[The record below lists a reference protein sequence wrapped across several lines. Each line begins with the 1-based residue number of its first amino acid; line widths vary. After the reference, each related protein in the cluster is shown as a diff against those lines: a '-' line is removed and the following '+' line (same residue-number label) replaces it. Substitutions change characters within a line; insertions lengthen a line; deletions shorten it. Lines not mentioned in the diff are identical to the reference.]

1 MQAGCQ
7 VSVES
12 AVALGDEN
20 LIKQFAANR
29 PERFQSSHD
38 KREGLLQIAVENG
51 NITMLELLISLG
63 LDPDDRHQLLEYES
77 KPFSWG
83 QPLWIAAGESCYQ
96 IAEFLLEHNADPN
109 ASLYASGNPLSRA
122 YNNRDEKMKG
132 LLFRYGAELDPITAG
147 LEGETS
153 AAAVALQSDVTL
165 AQDLLWAAGCG
176 GDLNIAGMCL
186 RHLDWANDDKRWFN
200 LLEQPLRQ
208 WRLGPHRKYQDF
220 DRKVY
225 FEIFETILSHGAS
238 PNIIGR
244 FGYRLAHHLAAC
256 GVVWEEPIMTETD
269 RIEFA
274 TILLKHKADL
284 NVIDDLL
291 QSTPLGWAVRWGKYE
306 LAHLYLENG
315 AHPTLAGAPWATP
328 LHWAEKKKQ
337 NNLAK
342 FTNLAQSLLTE
353 PNARLQLLQH
363 ILNSNQTL
371 DGNLEKEL
379 RVNELHIITIVPTK
393 N

>member
-29 PERFQSSHD
+29 PEWFQSSHD
-38 KREGLLQIAVENG
+38 KRDGLLQIAVENG

-96 IAEFLLEHNADPN
+96 IAEFLLEHSADPN

-176 GDLNIAGMCL
+176 GDPNIVGMCL
-186 RHLDWANDDKRWFN
+186 RHLDWTNADKRWFN

-225 FEIFETILSHGAS
+225 FEILEMILVA
-238 PNIIGR
+238 
-244 FGYRLAHHLAAC
+244 
-256 GVVWEEPIMTETD
+256 VV
-269 RIEFA
+269 
-274 TILLKHKADL
+274 
-284 NVIDDLL
+284 
-291 QSTPLGWAVRWGKYE
+291 
-306 LAHLYLENG
+306 
-315 AHPTLAGAPWATP
+315 
-328 LHWAEKKKQ
+328 
-337 NNLAK
+337 
-342 FTNLAQSLLTE
+342 
-353 PNARLQLLQH
+353 
-363 ILNSNQTL
+363 
-371 DGNLEKEL
+371 
-379 RVNELHIITIVPTK
+379 
-393 N
+393 